1 MANIFLFV
9 AQIIIWHYIVII
21 FVVVVYSYGYLY
33 SYWNSSVP
41 RTQAGFFFIILYLSD
56 SNIAWH
62 LVEVQQILQY
72 IMLNNEAFII
82 SPSDFGSSTLYME
95 EKKKPSNFSPSEE

>member
-1 MANIFLFV
+1 M
-9 AQIIIWHYIVII
+9 VICI
-21 FVVVVYSYGYLY
+21 LTGIQVSQEPKLD
-33 SYWNSSVP
+33 
-41 RTQAGFFFIILYLSD
+41 FFFIILYLSD